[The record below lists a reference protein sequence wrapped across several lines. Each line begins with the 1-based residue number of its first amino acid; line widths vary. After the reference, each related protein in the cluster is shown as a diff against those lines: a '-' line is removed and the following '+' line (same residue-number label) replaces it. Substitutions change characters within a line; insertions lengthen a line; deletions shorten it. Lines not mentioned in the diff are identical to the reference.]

1 MQIKEFLGSTVLDK
15 NAYEVG
21 RVSNIDF
28 DTETGKIETITLTL
42 QNNIFSRDEIEI
54 SFDDIATIG
63 AYVIL
68 NKEIPKETEAEE
80 EVEEEAETVEVEI
93 EDE

>member
-1 MQIKEFLGSTVLDK
+1 MKIREFLGSTVLDK

-21 RVSNIDF
+21 KVDDIDF
-28 DTETGKIETITLTL
+28 NPESGAIEKITLTL
-42 QNNIFSRDEIEI
+42 QKNLFSRDELEI
-54 SFDDIATIG
+54 NFEDIATIS

-68 NKEIPKETEAEE
+68 NKEIPKED
-80 EVEEEAETVEVEI
+80 EEEAETVEATIEV

>member
-1 MQIKEFLGSTVLDK
+1 MQIKEFLGSIVLDK

-21 RVSNIDF
+21 KIGNVDF
-28 DTETGKIETITLTL
+28 DTETGKIEKITLIL
-42 QNNIFSRDEIEI
+42 QKSIFSKDELEI

-68 NKEIPKETEAEE
+68 NKEIPKEEEAP
-80 EVEEEAETVEVEI
+80 VDEEAETVEVEI

>member
-1 MQIKEFLGSTVLDK
+1 MQIKDFLGTIVLDK

-21 RVSNIDF
+21 KVSNVEF
-28 DTETGKIETITLTL
+28 DPANGKMDEITLTL
-42 QNNIFSRDEIEI
+42 QKNLFSKYELVI

-68 NKEIPKETEAEE
+68 NKEIPKE
-80 EVEEEAETVEVEI
+80 EVEEVDAETVEVEI
-93 EDE
+93 DDE

>member
-1 MQIKEFLGSTVLDK
+1 MKIKEFIGSTVLDK

-21 RVSNIDF
+21 RIDNVDF
-28 DTETGKIETITLTL
+28 DTETGKIEKITLTL
-42 QNNIFSRDEIEI
+42 QKNLFSRDELEI
-54 SFDDIATIG
+54 SFEDVATIG

-68 NKEIPKETEAEE
+68 NKEISKEIEEEPEAEE
-80 EVEEEAETVEVEI
+80 ETVEVEI

>member
-1 MQIKEFLGSTVLDK
+1 MKIKEFIGSTVLDK
-15 NAYEVG
+15 NANVVG
-21 RVSNIDF
+21 KIDNVDF
-28 DTETGKIETITLTL
+28 NTETGKIEKITLTL
-42 QNNIFSRDEIEI
+42 QINIFSRDELEI

-68 NKEIPKETEAEE
+68 NKEITQEEEAEE
-80 EVEEEAETVEVEI
+80 EAESDAETVEVKI

>member
-1 MQIKEFLGSTVLDK
+1 MKIREFLGSTVLDK

-21 RVSNIDF
+21 KVDNIDF
-28 DTETGKIETITLTL
+28 DVETGKIEKITLTL
-42 QNNIFSRDEIEI
+42 QKNIFSRDELEI
-54 SFDDIATIG
+54 DFEDVATIG

-68 NKEIPKETEAEE
+68 NKEIPKAEE
-80 EVEEEAETVEVEI
+80 EEETVEATIEVE